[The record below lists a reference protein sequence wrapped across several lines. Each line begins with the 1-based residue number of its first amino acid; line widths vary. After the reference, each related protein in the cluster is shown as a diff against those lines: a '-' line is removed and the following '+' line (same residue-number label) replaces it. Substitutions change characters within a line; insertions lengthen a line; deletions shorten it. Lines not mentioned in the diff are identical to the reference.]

1 MARKGENIYKRKD
14 GRWEGRYI
22 KSRSS
27 TGKANYGYVYAKSYR
42 EVKAKLISQSSCTS
56 NSVTVDPE
64 ISSDQ
69 FEQVAMEWFQAICP
83 KVKESTSNKY
93 RNLLSSYILPV
104 FGSKQLRDITHEF
117 IETQC
122 NFFLVSG
129 GLKENG
135 LSSKTVSDILSLIR
149 NVLQFATRNGKA
161 ISCDAR
167 SIQIKRQ
174 TKEMRVL
181 SRAEQEKLCQY
192 LYSNLDSCN
201 IGILVCLFTG
211 LRVGEI
217 CALRWED
224 VSFSDYTIH
233 VHQTLQRIQDRTNSE
248 YKTRI
253 VVTTPKSAC
262 SIRTIPVP
270 HGLMTILTAHKASS
284 TGYILTNSDQ
294 NPLEPRTMQNHFKK
308 VLKNSGITSANY
320 HSLRHTF
327 VELICI
333 YFFTVAISL
342 SPLGEMCLAAFAGA
356 SDIKRVD
363 IKLRVVPLVQYV
375 LDKAKENTSYCPKK
389 VKVKIIHDPA
399 PNAFALGRQTLCITD
414 GLLLLSDDMILGIL
428 AHEIGHLSYGHTV
441 IQLLIG
447 GGNIFISGCLLLIKI
462 SYWIFSAIMG
472 LFAICSRSGVMGII
486 TAVFAGISTALSWL
500 WVKFC
505 MLFLMWSM
513 RQNEYL
519 ADEFAYKIGFGLE
532 LATVLDQHISDVPHD
547 GFLSAIYSTHPCN
560 DDRVAALQNLGVP
573 YSRY

>member
-224 VSFSDYTIH
+224 GVNPKFCVTAKLWCKIEQKCFKAGAAQAAAAFSTKI
-233 VHQTLQRIQDRTNSE
+233 
-248 YKTRI
+248 
-253 VVTTPKSAC
+253 
-262 SIRTIPVP
+262 
-270 HGLMTILTAHKASS
+270 TALRGNVK
-284 TGYILTNSDQ
+284 GGG
-294 NPLEPRTMQNHFKK
+294 
-308 VLKNSGITSANY
+308 V
-320 HSLRHTF
+320 SLRSSRLLTF
-327 VELICI
+327 RLQPVSPACGRQRTQPTVRELC
-333 YFFTVAISL
+333 S
-342 SPLGEMCLAAFAGA
+342 SPAAFR
-356 SDIKRVD
+356 S
-363 IKLRVVPLVQYV
+363 
-375 LDKAKENTSYCPKK
+375 TS
-389 VKVKIIHDPA
+389 
-399 PNAFALGRQTLCITD
+399 
-414 GLLLLSDDMILGIL
+414 S
-428 AHEIGHLSYGHTV
+428 
-441 IQLLIG
+441 
-447 GGNIFISGCLLLIKI
+447 
-462 SYWIFSAIMG
+462 
-472 LFAICSRSGVMGII
+472 
-486 TAVFAGISTALSWL
+486 
-500 WVKFC
+500 
-505 MLFLMWSM
+505 
-513 RQNEYL
+513 
-519 ADEFAYKIGFGLE
+519 
-532 LATVLDQHISDVPHD
+532 
-547 GFLSAIYSTHPCN
+547 
-560 DDRVAALQNLGVP
+560 
-573 YSRY
+573 